1 MTSPMRTPRDTEQRQ
16 PSIGA
21 HSTQAVRDV
30 ETGSLGETIGGAGA
44 LVLGILGIIGLLPGV
59 LDAIATIAAG
69 FAVFV
74 GSLALGGRCARLLGE
89 PGGSPR
95 EVAGGLGLAAM
106 AGLAGLV
113 LGILGLLGV
122 SRIELLSV
130 APVIFGAGLVI
141 SSAAMAR
148 FEQLLRIQRGT
159 EAVYVASGA
168 DGLVGAGAIVLGI
181 IALSGTAPLTLSLIA
196 MLAVGAAV
204 LMSGTSLA
212 SQLMAFRH

>member
-1 MTSPMRTPRDTEQRQ
+1 M
-16 PSIGA
+16 
-21 HSTQAVRDV
+21 
-30 ETGSLGETIGGAGA
+30 
-44 LVLGILGIIGLLPGV
+44 
-59 LDAIATIAAG
+59 
-69 FAVFV
+69 
-74 GSLALGGRCARLLGE
+74 
-89 PGGSPR
+89 
-95 EVAGGLGLAAM
+95 AAM